1 MRRYVFRLAVLAM
14 AVIGPAM
21 AHADDQQIAKA
32 VVQKLQQEKQQ
43 GTLKG
48 FSIDLQ
54 VEDGTVWL
62 SGRVASAEQEAR
74 ALDVARRIPGV
85 TQVVN
90 DLAIGSAASTVQPAS
105 GYEDAPSM
113 SSAMERGGAVG
124 TGVPHAVRPV
134 SNVTPQYVQPAEQM
148 QQRPMVPV
156 YAGTR
161 SAVPMAFAPA
171 RSVSHQG
178 EMSGMP
184 GQPMPMHTA
193 GSGMGVAPAR
203 YDHPQMPGYAWPSYA
218 SHPNYAAVTYPKQYS
233 PTAWPYI
240 GPFYPYPQVPLGWR
254 KVTLEWDDG
263 WWFLDFKDRRH

>member
-14 AVIGPAM
+14 TVLGPSLAFG
-21 AHADDQQIAKA
+21 DDQQIAKA
-32 VVQKLQQEKQQ
+32 VVQKLQEEKKQ
-43 GTLKG
+43 GSLKG

-62 SGRVASAEQEAR
+62 SGRVASADQEAR

-85 TQVVN
+85 VQVVN
-90 DLAIGSAASTVQPAS
+90 DLSIGAAASTVQPAS

-113 SSAMERGGAVG
+113 SQAMTRESAVG
-124 TGVPHAVRPV
+124 TGVHPV
-134 SNVTPQYVQPAEQM
+134 SNTTPVYNAPAQAQPRAV
-148 QQRPMVPV
+148 VPV

-171 RSVSHQG
+171 RTVSHQG
-178 EMSGMP
+178 EAMGMP

-193 GSGMGVAPAR
+193 GTGMGVAPAR
-203 YDHPQMPGYAWPSYA
+203 YDHPSMPGYAWPSYA